1 LLRQKNESEIRCG
14 SARLN
19 DRRAFYFGGPLQ
31 FSELVKTSPT
41 AQQVFPSLLA
51 PTSAMVGLSLE
62 AVPFCLSTAPVRDFR
77 PDKKHSFRLELQL
90 IVDGQDARTTVMI
103 KNIPNKYTQK
113 MLLERIDTKHFGR
126 YDFFY
131 LPIDLK
137 NNCNVGYA
145 FINMSDPIFVVALY
159 EDLHG
164 QTWER
169 FNSEK
174 ICELTYGRIQGKH
187 ALVDNFQS
195 AVDLRKVK
203 PAVFQSR
210 PATEAEHRQIRAS
223 YESLH

>member
-1 LLRQKNESEIRCG
+1 
-14 SARLN
+14 
-19 DRRAFYFGGPLQ
+19 
-31 FSELVKTSPT
+31 
-41 AQQVFPSLLA
+41 
-51 PTSAMVGLSLE
+51 MVGLSLE
-62 AVPFCLSTAPVRDFR
+62 AVPFCLSAAPVRDFR

-210 PATEAEHRQIRAS
+210 PATEPEHRQIRAS

>member
-1 LLRQKNESEIRCG
+1 
-14 SARLN
+14 
-19 DRRAFYFGGPLQ
+19 
-31 FSELVKTSPT
+31 
-41 AQQVFPSLLA
+41 
-51 PTSAMVGLSLE
+51 
-62 AVPFCLSTAPVRDFR
+62 
-77 PDKKHSFRLELQL
+77 
-90 IVDGQDARTTVMI
+90 MI

-113 MLLERIDTKHFGR
+113 MLLERIDAKHSGR

-203 PAVFQSR
+203 PAVFLSR
-210 PATEAEHRQIRAS
+210 QATEAERKQIRAC
-223 YESLH
+223 YLHEQNHH

>member
-1 LLRQKNESEIRCG
+1 
-14 SARLN
+14 
-19 DRRAFYFGGPLQ
+19 
-31 FSELVKTSPT
+31 
-41 AQQVFPSLLA
+41 
-51 PTSAMVGLSLE
+51 
-62 AVPFCLSTAPVRDFR
+62 
-77 PDKKHSFRLELQL
+77 
-90 IVDGQDARTTVMI
+90 MI

-113 MLLERIDTKHFGR
+113 MLLERIDAKHQGQ

-145 FINMSDPIFVVALY
+145 FINMSDPIFVVSLY

-203 PAVFQSR
+203 PAVFASHA
-210 PATEAEHRQIRAS
+210 ATSEERKQIRAS
-223 YESLH
+223 YLWAGEEPVQECVWY